1 MVGDPIVP
9 ALTLGANEAQNQLSD
24 IDQIQNGKM
33 AQLPPSF

>member
-9 ALTLGANEAQNQLSD
+9 ALILGVNEAQNQLLN